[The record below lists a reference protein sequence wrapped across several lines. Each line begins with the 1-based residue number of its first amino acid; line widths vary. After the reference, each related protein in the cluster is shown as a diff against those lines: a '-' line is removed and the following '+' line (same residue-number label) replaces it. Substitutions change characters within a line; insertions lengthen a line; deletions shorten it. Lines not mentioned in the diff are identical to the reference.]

1 MNQMKEEMIRRAQE
15 AYREILP
22 CTTKKDLN
30 DCFTTEEGRVCFWFN
45 TADKTTHMITAKI

>member
-15 AYREILP
+15 TYREILP
-22 CTTKKDLN
+22 CTTKKDLT
-30 DCFTTEEGRVCFWFN
+30 DCFTTEEGRICFWFN